1 MSIQANT
8 RTFGQ
13 RFNSAATDAAPTG
26 DARPKAN
33 YWLNIGYVSYVKDED
48 GTYRFVSLAQG
59 IPLDTLES
67 LSVNHRNANYAHFR
81 QAQNELRDDLIEEAK
96 KLKPGEDFK
105 NPFRHCPATVGRRA
119 SVVSALPAGESDR
132 SPGRVLRGI
141 RRGLRMPEPGCP
153 S

>member
-13 RFNSAATDAAPTG
+13 RFNSEAAATPTG

-33 YWLNIGYVSYVKDED
+33 YWLNIGYVSNVKDED

-81 QAQNELRDDLIEEAK
+81 QAQNELRDDLIAEAK
-96 KLKPGEDFK
+96 KLAPGEDLIFEAGPSGLTFQLRRVSDEQQAPTGE
-105 NPFRHCPATVGRRA
+105 NPYRTKLQTV
-119 SVVSALPAGESDR
+119 
-132 SPGRVLRGI
+132 
-141 RRGLRMPEPGCP
+141 
-153 S
+153 